1 MDNLDFLNSQNQQKK
16 LKEEIKYSPSMF
28 QEKNDFVEMAS
39 LPRTL
44 NDDSLTESQM
54 NFADNVFMAVRKKLR
69 ALCFAVK
76 QNIVY
81 FYYVCEGKLF
91 FEGAA
96 KDDEE
101 AKLQLTSLKFT
112 EAIYYSEI
120 SVTVKEERFLV
131 EATIVDKV

>member
-1 MDNLDFLNSQNQQKK
+1 MENLDLLNSQNQQKK
-16 LKEEIKYSPSMF
+16 LKEEIHYSPLMF
-28 QEKNDFVEMAS
+28 HKNDNFVEISS

-44 NDDSLTESQM
+44 NDDSLTELQM
-54 NFADNVFMAVRKKLR
+54 RFADNVFMAVRKKLR
-69 ALCFAVK
+69 ALCFAVN

-81 FYYVCEGKLF
+81 FYYICEGKLF

-112 EAIYYSEI
+112 EAIYYSEL
-120 SVTVKEERFLV
+120 SVTVKEEKFLV
-131 EATIVDKV
+131 EATIVDEV